1 MAPGMHQEFECAN
14 FEMNLNHGGPVSE
27 EQEEE
32 IGRSIL
38 RYLQE
43 HPDAK
48 DTLEG
53 IAQWWVLKEWSALR
67 FAAVERAVTI
77 LLAKDLIVETRR
89 EGSPPYYRLN
99 QDKKRLISRIIE
111 E

>member
-1 MAPGMHQEFECAN
+1 MMVAQLSKEP
-14 FEMNLNHGGPVSE
+14 
-27 EQEEE
+27 EQLEE
-32 IGRSIL
+32 IDRSIL

-48 DTLEG
+48 DTVEG
-53 IAQWWVLKEWSALR
+53 IAQWWVLKEWTAVR
-67 FAAVERAVTI
+67 YAAVERALA
-77 LLAKDLIVETRR
+77 LLLSKDLIVETRR

-99 QDKKRLISRIIE
+99 QDKKQLISEIIE